1 LVQFVQGDIS
11 NQIQQTVALLDEW
24 ATNAA
29 PAELRT
35 NYGTLAW
42 EYTTPGDLSATTNSG
57 PTTAQQ
63 ALISTNIM
71 QARFDLYLVY
81 YDGSFGVH
89 NGPYDILL
97 LQTAQ
102 SQVESQLF
110 Q

>member
-1 LVQFVQGDIS
+1 MFD
-11 NQIQQTVALLDEW
+11 QIQQTKGLLDMW

-29 PAELRT
+29 PAVLRT

-42 EYTTPGDLSATTNSG
+42 EYTSPGDLSATTNSG

-63 ALISTNIM
+63 ALISTNIL

-81 YDGSFGVH
+81 YDGSYGVH
-89 NGPYDILL
+89 NGPYDIEL
-97 LQTAQ
+97 LQSAQ
-102 SQVESQLF
+102 TFVDSQLF

>member
-1 LVQFVQGDIS
+1 M
-11 NQIQQTVALLDEW
+11 
-24 ATNAA
+24 
-29 PAELRT
+29 
-35 NYGTLAW
+35 
-42 EYTTPGDLSATTNSG
+42 TTNSG

-89 NGPYDILL
+89 NPQYDLL
-97 LQTAQ
+97 LLDTAQ
-102 SQVESQLF
+102 SWIEGQLY